1 MQPRYL
7 GRTGIRVSPLTLGT
21 MTYGSTTDTT
31 TAIQMVR
38 TAVEHGTNLIDTA
51 NVYNHGESERV
62 VGQALKDL
70 GPAVRDRLVVA
81 TKCHGN
87 MFKEAHVDDPLL
99 AKLDPNRWGNSRR
112 QIIEQCH
119 ASLKR
124 LDVDHIDL
132 YQIHRPHN
140 ECATDE
146 TLRALDDLVRSGK
159 VRYIGCSTFAA
170 WQVVESLWLSERH
183 GLNRY
188 VTEQPP
194 YHLLDRRIER
204 ELVPMAQTYGL
215 GLIPWSPL
223 AGGFLSGKY
232 RKNADAPKDA
242 RYSKGEG
249 RGSMMLEN
257 DAALDAVEGLAQLAD
272 DKGCTLDAL
281 ALAWVAQQ
289 PGISSA
295 IMGPRTPEQLASN
308 LKAYDVEI
316 TDADRQRIDDLCPPG
331 RMRVPYYEASFGP
344 HNWR

>member
-21 MTYGSTTDTT
+21 MTFGDTTDAD
-31 TAIQMVR
+31 TAIAMTR
-38 TAVEHGTNLIDTA
+38 TAVEHGINLIDTA
-51 NVYNHGESERV
+51 NVYNHGESERI
-62 VGQALKDL
+62 VGRAVKDL
-70 GPAVRDRLVVA
+70 GPAVREQLVVA

-87 MFKEAHVDDPLL
+87 MHKEQHVGDPLL
-99 AKLDPNRWGNSRR
+99 AKLNPNRWGNSRR
-112 QIIEQCH
+112 QVIEQCH

-124 LDVDHIDL
+124 LDVEYIDL

-170 WQVVESLWLSERH
+170 WQVVESLWLSERY

-223 AGGFLSGKY
+223 AGGFLTGKY
-232 RKNADAPKDA
+232 RKNNDTPKDA
-242 RYSKGEG
+242 RYSKAEG
-249 RGSMMLEN
+249 RGAQMLEN
-257 DAALDAVEGLAQLAD
+257 DAALDTVEGLAKLAEE
-272 DKGCTLDAL
+272 KGCTLDAL

-295 IMGPRTPEQLASN
+295 IMGPRTPDQLASN

-316 TDADRQRIDDLCPPG
+316 TNTDRERIDQLCPPG
-331 RMRVPYYEASFGP
+331 QMRVPYYEASFGP
-344 HNWR
+344 HRWR